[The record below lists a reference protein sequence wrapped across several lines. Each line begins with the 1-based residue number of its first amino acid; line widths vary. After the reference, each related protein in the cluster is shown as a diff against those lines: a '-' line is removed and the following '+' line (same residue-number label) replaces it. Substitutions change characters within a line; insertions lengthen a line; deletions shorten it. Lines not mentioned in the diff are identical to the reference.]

1 MSKFLL
7 QLSWTEQGIKDIK
20 NFPKRAQAARDA
32 GKKMGV
38 EIEQVYVTTGESDLL
53 LIVESATGDNVA
65 KYAVSLASQGQC
77 PHAHVAGLDRG
88 RIRQNAVRLA
98 IAPCA
103 LRLRRRC
110 CCLRLPPRRRS
121 TSP

>member
-1 MSKFLL
+1 MTDPLPAVPFALMIALRQSPREDVMSKFLL

-65 KYAVSLASQGQC
+65 KYAVSLASKG
-77 PHAHVAGLDRG
+77 
-88 RIRQNAVRLA
+88 NVRTRMSRDWTEEEFGKMLSDW
-98 IAPCA
+98 P
-103 LRLRRRC
+103 
-110 CCLRLPPRRRS
+110 
-121 TSP
+121 